1 MTNKEFYRELGN
13 IDPKMI
19 EAAAPAEKVQ
29 KKKKNVWVKWV
40 SIAACFCI
48 MLTASF
54 TILPHLLDRNGD
66 DNAAIVYIFS
76 SYDSNSSKP
85 QPSLIITAT
94 VDAYINKNN
103 VNNGVLDVLVGLATK
118 IDYSTMEESH
128 YPDRTILTI
137 ETNGLPINNSDV
149 KIEEEHEITD
159 PKYQCND
166 EVDGVFQDNYPSYHQ
181 KYYIDFSSLNSGDSG
196 EIKIS
201 FTNYY
206 TEAEDREYEGAI
218 LRIYYAVKGDIIAFS
233 RDSVEDAEEKANE
246 KYKALFSFG
255 SFGARDD

>member
-1 MTNKEFYRELGN
+1 MGR
-13 IDPKMI
+13 IDPKLI
-19 EAAAPAEKVQ
+19 ADAAPDVPQ
-29 KKKKNVWVKWV
+29 KKIANKPWVKWA
-40 SIAACFCI
+40 SLAACLCL
-48 MLTASF
+48 MLTASL
-54 TILPHLLDRNGD
+54 TVLPYLINRNSG

-103 VNNGVLDVLVGLATK
+103 ANNGVLDMLVGLATVV
-118 IDYSTMEESH
+118 DYSTFEESY

-137 ETNGLPINNSDV
+137 ETNGLPINNGDT
-149 KIEEEHEITD
+149 KIEEEHQITD
-159 PKYQCND
+159 PKYQCNT
-166 EVDGVFQDNYPSYHQ
+166 EGVFQDKTPSYY
-181 KYYIDFSSLNSGDSG
+181 KDYYIDFSSLNSGDNG
-196 EIKIS
+196 EIVIS

-206 TEAEDREYEGAI
+206 SEDGRTREGAI

-233 RDSVEDAEEKANE
+233 RDSVEDAEKIANK
-246 KYKALFSFG
+246 KYKALFSSG